1 MIHGHSLTKEA
12 HVLTSAMCLIP
23 SFVNSTLYRLNAKFI
38 LLSVFYA
45 FVHFLTLM
53 WLWSKKESQ
62 FSPFLLFHSP
72 SKALLGL
79 ERRNYC

>member
-23 SFVNSTLYRLNAKFI
+23 PFVSSTLYRLNAKFT
-38 LLSVFYA
+38 LLPVFYT

-62 FSPFLLFHSP
+62 FSPFFCYFNPYQDIARARAS
-72 SKALLGL
+72 
-79 ERRNYC
+79 